1 MTKTKKRA
9 PLAEAVSF
17 AHLLPL
23 TAGASARAE
32 EEDDKDKGP
41 DAEDGEDDD
50 DKKPA
55 GKKARK
61 ARADDQG
68 NDDGEDDGAEDDD
81 EDKPS
86 GRKAKKARADDGDD
100 ENDDPDAE
108 DGDGEDD
115 KKPAGKKAK
124 KARADDGDDGDGNDD
139 EEDGASARAGAM
151 RERRRCASIF
161 GSRHA
166 AGRPDLAAHLAFNT
180 NMSASEAIG
189 TMKTL
194 VGGEK
199 AGARSARSTLAD
211 RMRAESV
218 PNPGQ
223 GTSAAPTGP
232 KGLAA
237 AMIAASKKAQGH

>member
-1 MTKTKKRA
+1 MTKIKKRA

-23 TAGASARAE
+23 TVGASARAE
-32 EEDDKDKGP
+32 DDDEKDKGP
-41 DAEDGEDDD
+41 DAENDEDGEDGD
-50 DKKPA
+50 DKKPG
-55 GKKARK
+55 GKKAKK

-68 NDDGEDDGAEDDD
+68 NDDGEDDGTEDD
-81 EDKPS
+81 
-86 GRKAKKARADDGDD
+86 
-100 ENDDPDAE
+100 DDPDAN
-108 DGDGEDD
+108 DDDGEDDND

-124 KARADDGDDGDGNDD
+124 KARADDGDGDGDHDD
-139 EEDGASARAGAM
+139 KEDGPSARAGAM
-151 RERRRCASIF
+151 GERRRCAAIF

-180 NMSASEAIG
+180 NMSVAEAIG

-199 AGARSARSTLAD
+199 AGARGARSSLAD

-218 PNPGQ
+218 PNPGH
-223 GTSAAPTGP
+223 GASAAPTGA

-237 AMIAASKKAQGH
+237 AMLAASKKAHGG

>member
-9 PLAEAVSF
+9 PLAEAMSF

-23 TAGASARAE
+23 NPAASARAE
-32 EEDDKDKGP
+32 DDDDKDKGP
-41 DAEDGEDDD
+41 GAEDGENDD
-50 DKKPA
+50 DKMPT
-55 GKKARK
+55 GKKAKK

-68 NDDGEDDGAEDDD
+68 NDDGEDD
-81 EDKPS
+81 S
-86 GRKAKKARADDGDD
+86 G
-100 ENDDPDAE
+100 
-108 DGDGEDD
+108 DGDGDEEGADTDDGEDNDGEGDDD
-115 KKPAGKKAK
+115 KKPSGKKAK
-124 KARADDGDDGDGNDD
+124 KARADDKDGDSEDD
-139 EEDGASARAGAM
+139 EKEDGPSARAGAM
-151 RERRRCASIF
+151 RERRRCAAIF

-180 NMSASEAIG
+180 TMSAAEAIG

-211 RMRAESV
+211 RMQAESV

-223 GTSAAPTGP
+223 GAGAAPTGP

>member
-9 PLAEAVSF
+9 TLAETVSF

-23 TAGASARAE
+23 NPGASARAE
-32 EEDDKDKGP
+32 DDDDKDKGP
-41 DAEDGEDDD
+41 DAEDGETEDD

-55 GKKARK
+55 GKKAKK

-68 NDDGEDDGAEDDD
+68 NDDGEDDGA
-81 EDKPS
+81 
-86 GRKAKKARADDGDD
+86 
-100 ENDDPDAE
+100 
-108 DGDGEDD
+108 DGDGEDADADDGEDNDGEGDDD
-115 KKPAGKKAK
+115 KKPSGKKAK
-124 KARADDGDDGDGNDD
+124 KARADDKDSDGEDD
-139 EEDGASARAGAM
+139 EKEDGPSARAGAM
-151 RERRRCASIF
+151 RERRRCAAIF

-166 AGRPDLAAHLAFNT
+166 SGRPDLAAHLAFNT
-180 NMSASEAIG
+180 NMSAAEAIG

-211 RMRAESV
+211 RMQSESV

-223 GTSAAPTGP
+223 GASAPTGP

-237 AMIAASKKAQGH
+237 AMIAASKKAQGG

>member
-9 PLAEAVSF
+9 TPAEAMSF

-23 TAGASARAE
+23 NPGASARAE
-32 EEDDKDKGP
+32 DDDDKDKGP
-41 DAEDGEDDD
+41 DAEDGEDEDG
-50 DKKPA
+50 KKPA
-55 GKKARK
+55 GKKAKK

-68 NDDGEDDGAEDDD
+68 NDDGEDDGADGDGD
-81 EDKPS
+81 ED
-86 GRKAKKARADDGDD
+86 GADADDG
-100 ENDDPDAE
+100 END

-124 KARADDGDDGDGNDD
+124 KARADDKDGDGEDD
-139 EEDGASARAGAM
+139 EKEDGPSARAGAM
-151 RERRRCASIF
+151 RERRRCAAIF

-180 NMSASEAIG
+180 TMSAAEAIG

-211 RMRAESV
+211 RMQAESV

-223 GTSAAPTGP
+223 GAGTAPTGP

-237 AMIAASKKAQGH
+237 AMIAASKKAQGAGA

>member
-1 MTKTKKRA
+1 MTKIKKRA

-23 TAGASARAE
+23 TVGASARAE
-32 EEDDKDKGP
+32 DDDEKDKGP
-41 DAEDGEDDD
+41 DAENDEDGEDGD

-55 GKKARK
+55 GRKAKK

-68 NDDGEDDGAEDDD
+68 NDDGEDDGTEDD
-81 EDKPS
+81 
-86 GRKAKKARADDGDD
+86 
-100 ENDDPDAE
+100 DDPDAK
-108 DGDGEDD
+108 DDDGEDDD

-124 KARADDGDDGDGNDD
+124 KARADDGDDDSDD
-139 EEDGASARAGAM
+139 DKEDGPSARAGAM
-151 RERRRCASIF
+151 RERRRCAAIF

-180 NMSASEAIG
+180 NMSVAEAIG

-194 VGGEK
+194 VDGEK
-199 AGARSARSTLAD
+199 AGARGARSSLAD
-211 RMRAESV
+211 RMQAESV
-218 PNPGQ
+218 PNPGH
-223 GTSAAPTGP
+223 GASAAPTGA

-237 AMIAASKKAQGH
+237 AMIAASKKAYGKDASS

>member
-9 PLAEAVSF
+9 PLAEAISF

-23 TAGASARAE
+23 NPGASARAE
-32 EEDDKDKGP
+32 DDDDKDKDP
-41 DAEDGEDDD
+41 DAENDDDREDGD

-55 GKKARK
+55 GKGAKK

-68 NDDGEDDGAEDDD
+68 NDDGEDDGADGDGD
-81 EDKPS
+81 ED
-86 GRKAKKARADDGDD
+86 GADADDG
-100 ENDDPDAE
+100 ENDD
-108 DGDGEDD
+108 GDSEDD
-115 KKPAGKKAK
+115 KKPSGKKAK
-124 KARADDGDDGDGNDD
+124 KARADDKNGDGDDD
-139 EEDGASARAGAM
+139 EKEDGPSARAGVM
-151 RERRRCASIF
+151 RERRRCAAIF

-166 AGRPDLAAHLAFNT
+166 SGRPDLAAHLAFNT
-180 NMSASEAIG
+180 TMSAAEAIG

-211 RMRAESV
+211 RMQAESV

-223 GTSAAPTGP
+223 GASAAPTGP

-237 AMIAASKKAQGH
+237 AMLAASKKAHGKDASS